1 MTLRQQDLRTAF
13 LMVALSVG
21 PLWAQA
27 ALTVNQLASF
37 VQSSI
42 QLKHPDKQV
51 ASYLLKLKL
60 SERLDART
68 IEELQGLGAGSATME
83 ALRKMV
89 ETSASLPPAQPKPVR
104 IAPTPIAPPPL
115 AEQKAL
121 IERVREYSLNYSK
134 NLPNFMCTQEV
145 TVGYSGLVYVDRDT
159 EMILKVTQ
167 EGENIPPAFPIQKVT
182 GALDYDYTR
191 IGEQTHLLPI
201 KAEVRMRHDRLLTR
215 NIVEFHLYRK
225 FGAEASIT
233 FDTPEALPEEKTKEQ
248 PIK

>member
-1 MTLRQQDLRTAF
+1 MPSRRMALRTGLLIF
-13 LMVALSVG
+13 ALSVCS
-21 PLWAQA
+21 LWAQA
-27 ALTVNQLASF
+27 RLTVDQLVSF

-60 SERLDART
+60 SQHLDART
-68 IEELQGLGAGSATME
+68 IEELQGLGAGPNTME

-134 NLPNFMCTQEV
+134 N
-145 TVGYSGLVYVDRDT
+145 
-159 EMILKVTQ
+159 
-167 EGENIPPAFPIQKVT
+167 
-182 GALDYDYTR
+182 
-191 IGEQTHLLPI
+191 
-201 KAEVRMRHDRLLTR
+201 
-215 NIVEFHLYRK
+215 
-225 FGAEASIT
+225 
-233 FDTPEALPEEKTKEQ
+233 
-248 PIK
+248 

>member
-1 MTLRQQDLRTAF
+1 MALRQPNLRTAL

-68 IEELQGLGAGSATME
+68 IEELQGLGAGPATME

-89 ETSASLPPAQPKPVR
+89 ETSSSLPLPQPKPVR
-104 IAPTPIAPPPL
+104 ITAPIAPPPL

-121 IERVREYSLNYSK
+121 IERVREYSLN
-134 NLPNFMCTQEV
+134 
-145 TVGYSGLVYVDRDT
+145 
-159 EMILKVTQ
+159 
-167 EGENIPPAFPIQKVT
+167 
-182 GALDYDYTR
+182 
-191 IGEQTHLLPI
+191 
-201 KAEVRMRHDRLLTR
+201 
-215 NIVEFHLYRK
+215 
-225 FGAEASIT
+225 
-233 FDTPEALPEEKTKEQ
+233 
-248 PIK
+248 

>member
-1 MTLRQQDLRTAF
+1 MTLRQQDLRTAL

-68 IEELQGLGAGSATME
+68 IEELQGLGAGPGTME

-89 ETSASLPPAQPKPVR
+89 ETSASLPLAQPKPVR

-134 NLPNFMCTQEV
+134 NLPNFICTQV
-145 TVGYSGLVYVDRDT
+145 TRRYDDPTGLEFWRPSDT
-159 EMILKVTQ
+159 LTTKLSYFE
-167 EGENIPPAFPIQKVT
+167 QKET
-182 GALDYDYTR
+182 Y
-191 IGEQTHLLPI
+191 
-201 KAEVRMRHDRLLTR
+201 K
-215 NIVEFHLYRK
+215 
-225 FGAEASIT
+225 
-233 FDTPEALPEEKTKEQ
+233 
-248 PIK
+248 